1 MSIRMLQLCV
11 VFLGAGV
18 AIADET
24 PSSIHIAA
32 VEESAADGSTIKVL
46 QVNGDKVAVVTKN
59 FIVDNTDVLQELAS
73 CRQEGTSSHVFITN
87 RTTQLGIHLIIFY
100 DQLYSIF
107 LLPFDS
113 NLSCYLLTTNCSFHF
128 QPPSR
133 TPHTFNNTRTTIYP
147 APPPI
152 KGTRNTA
159 TLEEYES
166 KIVANEQKAL
176 ANEGIIGTMQEE
188 IKALK
193 TLLLGKIEEVKDN
206 ANAKVEVW
214 IHSFNHSIP

>member
-1 MSIRMLQLCV
+1 MSIIRMLQLCV

-87 RTTQLGIHLIIFY
+87 RTTQLGIRCTSHYILR
-100 DQLYSIF
+100 
-107 LLPFDS
+107 PVVFD
-113 NLSCYLLTTNCSFHF
+113 L
-128 QPPSR
+128 PPSLR
-133 TPHTFNNTRTTIYP
+133 
-147 APPPI
+147 
-152 KGTRNTA
+152 
-159 TLEEYES
+159 
-166 KIVANEQKAL
+166 
-176 ANEGIIGTMQEE
+176 
-188 IKALK
+188 
-193 TLLLGKIEEVKDN
+193 
-206 ANAKVEVW
+206 
-214 IHSFNHSIP
+214 